1 MCEFLEFKEFNMKK
15 RYKVL
20 IAILL
25 PLIILFISTMLLT
38 RDSTFDEEVIER
50 LDIKQIKEI
59 EVIRASDEKTIT
71 ITDANKINQIM
82 KNLDDQPL
90 RKVYFANSDYDE
102 AYWLTLHINDNREV
116 GLRLDDEK
124 HLFVYLYEE
133 SYMKDYDLLGDFN
146 MTFIEELFYEI

>member
-1 MCEFLEFKEFNMKK
+1 MKK

>member
-146 MTFIEELFYEI
+146 LTFIEELF

>member
-1 MCEFLEFKEFNMKK
+1 MHMCEFLEFKEFNMKK
-15 RYKVL
+15 RYKIL

-25 PLIILFISTMLLT
+25 PLIILFVSTMLLT

-82 KNLDDQPL
+82 QQFDAQPL
-90 RKVYFANSDYDE
+90 RKVYFANADYDE
-102 AYWLTLHINDNREV
+102 AYWLTLHINDNREI
-116 GLRLDDEK
+116 GLRLDDAK

-133 SYMKDYDLLGDFN
+133 NYMKDYELLGDLN
-146 MTFIEELFYEI
+146 TTFIEELF

>member
-25 PLIILFISTMLLT
+25 PLIILFVSTMLLT
-38 RDSTFDEEVIER
+38 RDSTFDEEVIKR
-50 LDIKQIKEI
+50 LDIKQIKQIKEI

-82 KNLDDQPL
+82 KKFDAQPL
-90 RKVYFANSDYDE
+90 HKVYFSNSDYDE
-102 AYWLTLHINDNREV
+102 AYWLTLHINDNREI

-133 SYMKDYDLLGDFN
+133 SYMKDYELLEDFN
-146 MTFIEELFYEI
+146 MTFIEELF